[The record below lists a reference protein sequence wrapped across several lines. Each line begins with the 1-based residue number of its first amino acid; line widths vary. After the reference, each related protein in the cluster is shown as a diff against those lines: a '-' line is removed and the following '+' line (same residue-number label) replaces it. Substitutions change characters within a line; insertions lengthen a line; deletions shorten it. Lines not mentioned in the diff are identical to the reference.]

1 MEKSRR
7 RSRIDRFSGDVQ
19 IRSTAFGAEK
29 ARCINLSLNGI
40 LVSYEGKLDIG
51 DICEVSFL
59 LGEREPVEAIIIE
72 GKVVRRSS
80 EGIGIAFLTMG
91 QDSFVHLQRL
101 VELHS
106 SDPDRITQELTTP
119 AFS

>member
-1 MEKSRR
+1 MDQRR
-7 RSRIDRFSGDVQ
+7 KRSRVDRFSGDVE
-19 IRSTAFGAEK
+19 IRSAGFGTEK
-29 ARCINLSLNGI
+29 GKCVNLSLNGI
-40 LVSYEGKLDIG
+40 LVSYEGKLDVG
-51 DICEVSFL
+51 DVCEVSFL
-59 LGEREPVEAIIIE
+59 LGELEPGEAIIIE
-72 GKVVRRSS
+72 GKVARRSS
-80 EGIGIAFLTMG
+80 EGIGIEFLAME